1 MVFRTRLVVLATAFL
16 LSAVPAVALAAPKI
30 GVVDMQGA
38 MMQTEDGLRAQATIK
53 KFFDRRQHELDSRQE
68 QLKREREDLAKQ
80 ARVLSRSS
88 LQRRMEHWQRRML
101 EVQTL
106 FVEYNKELQK
116 KQGELTQPIIRKMFR
131 VVRRIARRRD
141 IDMVMDKTAVPYAR
155 ADLDLTDM
163 VVQMYNSGGGGDAD
177 EGGGDEA
184 GGDKAG
190 GDKPAAEGNPSK

>member
-1 MVFRTRLVVLATAFL
+1 MVLRATAVIL
-16 LSAVPAVALAAPKI
+16 AAVLVLMAPAVAAAAPKI

-53 KFFDRRQHELDSRQE
+53 KFFDRRQHELDRRQE
-68 QLKREREDLAKQ
+68 ELKREREELAKQ
-80 ARVLSRSS
+80 ARVLSRAS

-141 IDMVMDKTAVPYAR
+141 IDMVFDKTAVPYAR

-163 VVQMYNSGGGGDAD
+163 VVQMYNSGGGGDAAEGSD
-177 EGGGDEA
+177 EKPGESKGAEE
-184 GGDKAG
+184 GDKS
-190 GDKPAAEGNPSK
+190 E

>member
-1 MVFRTRLVVLATAFL
+1 MALRKGTAVLVATLILTASGLAW
-16 LSAVPAVALAAPKI
+16 AAPKI

-53 KFFDRRQHELDSRQE
+53 KFFDRRQQELDRRQE
-68 QLKREREDLAKQ
+68 TLKAEREELAKQ
-80 ARVLSRSS
+80 ARVLSRAS

-141 IDMVMDKTAVPYAR
+141 IDIVIDKTAVPYAR

-177 EGGGDEA
+177 EGS
-184 GGDKAG
+184 GDKAG
-190 GDKPAAEGNPSK
+190 AEKKGGDGSGEGD

>member
-1 MVFRTRLVVLATAFL
+1 MVSKRIVAVLAVVWAF
-16 LSAVPAVALAAPKI
+16 AFPASGAAAPKI

-53 KFFDRRQHELDSRQE
+53 KFFDRRQHELDRRQE
-68 QLKREREDLAKQ
+68 ELKRERDDLAKQ
-80 ARVLSRSS
+80 ARVLSRAS

-116 KQGELTQPIIRKMFR
+116 KQGELTQPIIRKMFK

-141 IDMVMDKTAVPYAR
+141 IDVVVDKTAVPYAR

-177 EGGGDEA
+177 DS
-184 GGDKAG
+184 GGDKSDDAKGSDEG
-190 GDKPAAEGNPSK
+190 GKKD